1 MEWKGEERVRIEEAR
16 VRDLKGLRRK
26 WKEKIRVEREEEKR
40 RREKRKSK

>member
-1 MEWKGEERVRIEEAR
+1 MRIEEIR